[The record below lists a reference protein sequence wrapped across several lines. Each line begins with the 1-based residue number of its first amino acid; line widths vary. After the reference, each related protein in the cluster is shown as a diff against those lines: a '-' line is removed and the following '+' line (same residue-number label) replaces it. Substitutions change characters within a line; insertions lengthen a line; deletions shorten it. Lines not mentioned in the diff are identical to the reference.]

1 VQLRH
6 LTYERVTGAA
16 LRGASGRV
24 PGSVDFGRHVWP
36 LLQRDVV
43 EHYYRTLAGVSP
55 ELFPSGSD
63 RFVEELAQILDQ
75 PADIGDEVWT
85 VRVQDLLRQAAPEAD
100 WFDIAALARPFR
112 SVGHTSAEGHAAAVL
127 EWLERDATQAQRGED
142 CPERQAIGALHAGR
156 LLTKRLVAEGYIDET
171 SVALQVRGRFEP
183 LVEGLASG
191 APVQR
196 TEELAALVRA
206 GVVRVLGPE
215 PAFTFDDTAGR
226 FVASSPWVQGVEETG
241 RWMVE
246 AMMPANR
253 VAVTAS
259 PLLRD
264 LLTSGL
270 GRPHP
275 RTTTDGEIVPGS
287 GFDVVGAD
295 HRLVGADGRPTEGV
309 HVLGLQLSSV
319 QWGTAIA
326 AEAGGGPEDGGR
338 TLADADAVA
347 AVLLGT

>member
-1 VQLRH
+1 
-6 LTYERVTGAA
+6 
-16 LRGASGRV
+16 
-24 PGSVDFGRHVWP
+24 
-36 LLQRDVV
+36 
-43 EHYYRTLAGVSP
+43 
-55 ELFPSGSD
+55 
-63 RFVEELAQILDQ
+63 
-75 PADIGDEVWT
+75 
-85 VRVQDLLRQAAPEAD
+85 
-100 WFDIAALARPFR
+100 
-112 SVGHTSAEGHAAAVL
+112 
-127 EWLERDATQAQRGED
+127 
-142 CPERQAIGALHAGR
+142 
-156 LLTKRLVAEGYIDET
+156 
-171 SVALQVRGRFEP
+171 
-183 LVEGLASG
+183 
-191 APVQR
+191 
-196 TEELAALVRA
+196 
-206 GVVRVLGPE
+206 
-215 PAFTFDDTAGR
+215 
-226 FVASSPWVQGVEETG
+226 VQGVEETG